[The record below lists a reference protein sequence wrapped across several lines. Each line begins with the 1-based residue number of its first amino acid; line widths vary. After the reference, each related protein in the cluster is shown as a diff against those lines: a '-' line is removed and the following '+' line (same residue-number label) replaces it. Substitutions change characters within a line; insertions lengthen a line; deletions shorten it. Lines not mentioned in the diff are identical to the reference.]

1 MAGMDIAQQIAFVIG
16 AALLGWLAGM
26 LINFLADVL
35 PAGGKPQRPACTQC
49 GTPRTWLQLFLW
61 PGACRQCGAR
71 RTRRSWVTPLALA
84 AACAATAIYPMP
96 NVPFLAAL
104 LTLTY
109 FGVVWVIDQE
119 HRLILHVTSLAGLL
133 IGLAVGTLRQGIAL
147 TLYGGLV
154 GLSLLLAL
162 YLLGI
167 VFTRLMGRLRGTSI
181 DGPAMGFGDVLLG
194 LVIGLLVGWPDIL
207 RSLTFTVLAA
217 GVFAVI
223 YLLVLL
229 LQRRYHMGSAFPYAP
244 FLILGALWVLYL

>member
-1 MAGMDIAQQIAFVIG
+1 MEVDSSTLAITLG

-26 LINFLADVL
+26 LVNFLADVL
-35 PAGGKPQRPACTQC
+35 PAEGRPKWPICMQC
-49 GTPRTWLQLFLW
+49 GAPRHWSRLFLW
-61 PGACRQCGAR
+61 PGACRQCSLAQS
-71 RTRRSWVTPLALA
+71 RRSRVVPFILA
-84 AACAATAIYPMP
+84 AASAVTVLHPMP
-96 NVPFLAAL
+96 GVTFLASL
-104 LTLTY
+104 LVLVY

-133 IGLAVGTLRQGIAL
+133 IGLGVGMLRQGIAL

-154 GLSLLLAL
+154 GFILLLAL

-167 VFTRLMGRLRGTSI
+167 AFTRLLGRVRGTTI

-194 LVIGLLVGWPDIL
+194 LVIGLLVGWPEIL

-217 GVFAVI
+217 GIFAVA

-229 LQRRYHMGSAFPYAP
+229 LQRRYHLGSAFPYAP

>member
-1 MAGMDIAQQIAFVIG
+1 MAWMDVTQALVFTLG

-26 LINFLADVL
+26 LVNYLADVL
-35 PAGGKPQRPACTQC
+35 PDEGRPRRPACTQC
-49 GTPRTWLQLFLW
+49 GAPREWARICLW
-61 PGACRQCGAR
+61 PGACRQCGHP
-71 RTRRSWVTPLALA
+71 RTPRSRVTPLVLA
-84 AACAATAIYPMP
+84 AACAATVLHPMP
-96 NVPFLAAL
+96 GVPFLAAL

-154 GLSLLLAL
+154 GLAVLLAL

-167 VFTRLMGRLRGTSI
+167 AFTRVMGRLRGTSI
-181 DGPAMGFGDVLLG
+181 DGPAMGFGDVLLS

-217 GVFAVI
+217 GVFAVF